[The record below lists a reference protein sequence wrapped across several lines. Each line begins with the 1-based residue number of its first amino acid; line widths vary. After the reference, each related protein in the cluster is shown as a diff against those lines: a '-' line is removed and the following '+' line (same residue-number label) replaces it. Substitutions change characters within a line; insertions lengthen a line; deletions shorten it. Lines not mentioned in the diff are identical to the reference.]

1 MQVIVL
7 CVVDKLELPPM
18 ICAEAT
24 HFANQCQCLLAWGH
38 SMFWQKN
45 IFTTRGISVAIGGMS
60 ANFLEKEKGMSH
72 SHESGSAN
80 GIAEAPEV
88 FPVNFVRAEGQT
100 PATLGTS
107 ILSQSSTTTF
117 NVPQFLGS
125 HHQISPSLGSINI
138 PARYGSELHTHANLA
153 TGSTTL
159 STNAVARPPSNDGLR
174 SLSDHD
180 AYKFQRSLRD
190 PYDGN
195 KKVTLFE
202 EFDNLSFGNLRTE
215 PQLPRQTA
223 GTVTS
228 TTATNSAI
236 PDGSLAGAESTD
248 PAPVS
253 GKLFVGGLSWET
265 TEEGLVQ
272 YFGQFGAVSEC
283 QVMCDPNHGRS
294 RGFGFVTFVDPA
306 VAAEVSQKG
315 PHTLDN
321 RTIDPKPAVPRGKA
335 PKRGSVSVTEG
346 TRGNKIFVGG
356 LSPDTTTA
364 SLAQFFSHFGTVQD
378 VVLMY
383 DRDTKRP
390 RGFGFVT
397 FTSDQPIGALCALQF
412 ADINGKRVEIK
423 VAEPKPARA
432 SEPPRARGSSGRGTK
447 VVGYSQQQ
455 HDALQRYLSSNIH
468 PGAGGESFVGRP
480 GGGFSSPGY
489 PSAAYAGPF
498 IVTHPRGGSFGPP
511 SGSPVPH
518 VFDNFSV
525 MGGGGQHA
533 YMQGPAM
540 GHYAMGPPPD
550 DAVSNYMLHP
560 LAPRHHGSFDGS
572 VHVGGG
578 GGPVGLPY
586 AFTPTSPFVP
596 GGSDRAHVAPHTPQA
611 YGLPQNMGNIDVP
624 GVPKSEAAP
633 VPVPPYQSGF
643 VPTHEG
649 ISTSS
654 GIPTAKHQDIGNL
667 THTQEQ

>member
-1 MQVIVL
+1 
-7 CVVDKLELPPM
+7 
-18 ICAEAT
+18 
-24 HFANQCQCLLAWGH
+24 
-38 SMFWQKN
+38 
-45 IFTTRGISVAIGGMS
+45 MS
-60 ANFLEKEKGMSH
+60 ANFLDKENGMSH
-72 SHESGSAN
+72 SREASSAN
-80 GIAEAPEV
+80 EAPEV

-107 ILSQSSTTTF
+107 VLSQSSTTTF

-125 HHQISPSLGSINI
+125 HHQISTSLGSINI
-138 PARYGSELHTHANLA
+138 PTRYGSELHTHANLA
-153 TGSTTL
+153 TGSTSS

-180 AYKFQRSLRD
+180 AYKFQRSLKD

-202 EFDNLSFGNLRTE
+202 EFGNLSFGNLRTE
-215 PQLPRQTA
+215 PQLPRQTTR
-223 GTVTS
+223 TVTS
-228 TTATNSAI
+228 TTVYPNNGGGTFHTAESKRPATNSVI
-236 PDGSLAGAESTD
+236 PDRSLAGSAESTD

-480 GGGFSSPGY
+480 GGGFSSPG
-489 PSAAYAGPF
+489 
-498 IVTHPRGGSFGPP
+498 V
-511 SGSPVPH
+511 
-518 VFDNFSV
+518 VFWIMRPKRLFNVARSTLGRNTF
-525 MGGGGQHA
+525 
-533 YMQGPAM
+533 
-540 GHYAMGPPPD
+540 
-550 DAVSNYMLHP
+550 
-560 LAPRHHGSFDGS
+560 RH
-572 VHVGGG
+572 
-578 GGPVGLPY
+578 
-586 AFTPTSPFVP
+586 
-596 GGSDRAHVAPHTPQA
+596 
-611 YGLPQNMGNIDVP
+611 
-624 GVPKSEAAP
+624 
-633 VPVPPYQSGF
+633 
-643 VPTHEG
+643 
-649 ISTSS
+649 
-654 GIPTAKHQDIGNL
+654 
-667 THTQEQ
+667 